1 MMMPHQEVI
10 SLHKRLVRIPS
21 LSGEE
26 RVVAD
31 FVEAHV
37 LERGIET
44 RRLDDNVYFW
54 IGDGDHTLLLTTHLD
69 VVPPSADHPFDPFGA
84 VEQDGRIYGRGSVDA
99 KASAAA
105 RAGAVRAV
113 GRGGFRPQ
121 HGGVVVAFS
130 TE

>member
-1 MMMPHQEVI
+1 EVI

-69 VVPPSADHPFDPFGA
+69 VVPPSADHPFDRSTRSSKTGA
-84 VEQDGRIYGRGSVDA
+84 STAGE
-99 KASAAA
+99 ASM
-105 RAGAVRAV
+105 RRH
-113 GRGGFRPQ
+113 RRLR
-121 HGGVVVAFS
+121 
-130 TE
+130 